1 MLDALRTLL
10 RALLAQRS
18 PSADAS
24 RLCAEGQAACERGRL
39 DEGLSMLREAVAL
52 SPEVPRFHYKLGV
65 ALQDAGELGA
75 AADAYRRAIGLDAG
89 YAEAYNNLGCV
100 QQLQGD
106 LDAALASYRRALLLK
121 PSLPQASQNVA
132 GLTGDTATARAA
144 IEGYQRSASENPR
157 DPYPLVNLGNTYRE
171 LGRHREAIEAF
182 GLALERSPLLAEA
195 HFARALGRLLC
206 GDYLEGWQDFEWR
219 WKVKALNAVAPDYP
233 APLWNGAPIADG
245 TILLHAERGFGDTL
259 QFVRYAPLV
268 AERCDTVLLQCQR
281 ELAGLLG
288 SVSGVSR
295 VVLPGEA
302 LPPIHAHLP
311 LMSLAHVFQTSLET
325 VPWRGPYI
333 TADPHLTS
341 KYEALVPRSGKLRVG
356 LVWAGQSMQGDDRKR
371 SLALS
376 SLAPIAAV
384 PGVAFYSLQ
393 KGTPA
398 AQAAAPPAGMRLM
411 DVDPY
416 IGDFSDTAAFVSLM
430 DVVITVDTS
439 VANLSG
445 AMGKP
450 TWVLLSKVPD
460 WRYHLDRDDTPWYP
474 SMRLF
479 RQPRDGDWSVP
490 IRAAAGALAELS
502 EG

>member
-1 MLDALRTLL
+1 MLGALRTLL
-10 RALLAQRS
+10 RALLAQRPHS
-18 PSADAS
+18 TDAS
-24 RLCAEGQAACERGRL
+24 RFCADGEAACQHGRME
-39 DEGLSMLREAVAL
+39 EGLRLLREAVAL
-52 SPEVPRFHYKLGV
+52 SPEVSRFHYKLGV

-75 AADAYRRAIGLDAG
+75 AADAYRSAIGLEAD

-106 LDAALASYRRALLLK
+106 LDAALGSYRRALSLK

-132 GLTGDTATARAA
+132 GLTGDTTTARAA
-144 IEGYQRSASENPR
+144 IEGYQRSARENPR

-182 GLALERSPLLAEA
+182 GLALERSPGLAEA

-206 GDYLEGWQDFEWR
+206 GDYQEGWKDFEWR
-219 WKVKALNAVAPDYP
+219 WKVKALSAAVPDYP
-233 APLWNGAPIADG
+233 APLWDGAAIRDG

-268 AERCDTVLLQCQR
+268 AERCGTVLLQCQR

-295 VVLPGEA
+295 VMLPGEA

-311 LMSLAHVFQTSLET
+311 LMSLAHVFRTSLET

-333 TADPHLTS
+333 AADPHLTS
-341 KYEALVPRSGKLRVG
+341 KYEALIPRSGKLRVG
-356 LVWAGQSMQGDDRKR
+356 LVWAGQSGQGDDRKR

-376 SLAPIAAV
+376 ALAPIAAV
-384 PGVAFYSLQ
+384 PDVAFYSLQ
-393 KGTPA
+393 KGAPA
-398 AQAAAPPAGMRLM
+398 AQAAVPTAGMTLI
-411 DVDPY
+411 DLDPY

-445 AMGKP
+445 AMGKR
-450 TWVLLSKVPD
+450 TWVLLSKIPD
-460 WRYHLDRDDTPWYP
+460 WRYHLDREDTAWYP

-479 RQPRDGDWSVP
+479 RQLTEADWSVP
-490 IRAAAGALAELS
+490 IAAVARALAELS
-502 EG
+502 HG